1 MTTITGHFATPRAS
15 GYLQQLCKHF
25 GHKVEAT
32 FDERSGVIAFPAARA
47 TLAATDEA
55 LSGTLDAES
64 VEDLARHLRPHGA
77 AGRSH
82 PAPRVRIAVIVHS
95 PADPP
100 SATPGRATAPSTGRG
115 AAVRTRAA
123 PS

>member
-55 LSGTLDAES
+55 LSVTLDAES
-64 VEDLARHLRPHGA
+64 VEDLERMQGVIDSHLARFAFREGFERMDWAARPEA
-77 AGRSH
+77 
-82 PAPRVRIAVIVHS
+82 
-95 PADPP
+95 
-100 SATPGRATAPSTGRG
+100 
-115 AAVRTRAA
+115 
-123 PS
+123 